1 MIRRPPRSTRTDSL
15 FPFTTLFRSCFDLFN
30 AQIQI
35 FKSTLKEE
43 NPMSQAVLMP
53 AIGSMVNAI
62 CYDSECGTVLKMG
75 SPPFVQSY
83 ANSIREKYLASHDPI
98 IAELANTIRLVTGPF
113 PDAEYSRIRNSTRS
127 T

>member
-1 MIRRPPRSTRTDSL
+1 
-15 FPFTTLFRSCFDLFN
+15 
-30 AQIQI
+30 
-35 FKSTLKEE
+35 
-43 NPMSQAVLMP
+43 MP

-98 IAELANTIRLVTGPF
+98 IAELADTIRVVPGPF
-113 PDAEYSRIRNSTRS
+113 SEEEYERIRDCSSYILRSHALRDPRLSRSEERRVGNGCVSTCQSRGS
-127 T
+127 PYP

>member
-1 MIRRPPRSTRTDSL
+1 MIRRPPRSTRTDTL
-15 FPFTTLFRSCFDLFN
+15 FPYTTLFRSW
-30 AQIQI
+30 
-35 FKSTLKEE
+35 KEE

-98 IAELANTIRLVTGPF
+98 IAELADTIRVVTGPF
-113 PDAEYSRIRNSTRS
+113 SEDRKSTRLNS
-127 T
+127 SH

>member
-1 MIRRPPRSTRTDSL
+1 
-15 FPFTTLFRSCFDLFN
+15 
-30 AQIQI
+30 
-35 FKSTLKEE
+35 
-43 NPMSQAVLMP
+43 MSQAVLMP

-98 IAELANTIRLVTGPF
+98 IAELADTIRVVTGPF
-113 PDAEYSRIRNSTRS
+113 SEEEYERIRDCSSYILSSQDRQNVVSGKRVYVLVDL
-127 T
+127 

>member
-1 MIRRPPRSTRTDSL
+1 MP
-15 FPFTTLFRSCFDLFN
+15 
-30 AQIQI
+30 I

-62 CYDSECGTVLKMG
+62 CYDSKCGTVLKMG

-98 IAELANTIRLVTGPF
+98 IAALADTIRVVNGPF
-113 PDAEYSRIRNSTRS
+113 PDIGRDACRERGCQNA
-127 T
+127 